1 MIKIKSLHSDTL
13 RTLIWS
19 MTIAMHRFHFMF
31 SVFFVL
37 LGPIKIIPVFASLT
51 HGKDR
56 SFKSKSALLAVMFA
70 AIMVIFIM
78 FSADSLIGK
87 YHIGLNSLK
96 MSGGIVLLISAL
108 NTIFS
113 PSSNIEKFSG
123 DVSPARIAIAPLAT
137 PVIVT
142 PAGVAALMTFV
153 VASQQHPGMYET
165 LWVVLAAI
173 FVLDF
178 LVMYFIDPVLKVP
191 GFLPVLKLVG
201 SVLIVV
207 QVAGA
212 VDLMI
217 VTLIELGLFHR

>member
-1 MIKIKSLHSDTL
+1 
-13 RTLIWS
+13 
-19 MTIAMHRFHFMF
+19 MHRFHFMF

-37 LGPIKIIPVFASLT
+37 LGPIKIIPVYATLT

-56 SFKSKSALLAVMFA
+56 SFKTKSALLAVMFA
-70 AIMVIFIM
+70 AIMAVFIM

-87 YHIGLNSLK
+87 YHISLNSLK
-96 MSGGIVLLISAL
+96 ISGGLVLLISAL

-113 PSSNIEKFSG
+113 KPGDIEKFSG
-123 DVSPARIAIAPLAT
+123 EPSATRIAIAPLAT

-142 PAGVAALMTFV
+142 PAGVAALMIFV

-165 LWVVLAAI
+165 LWIVLAAI

-178 LVMYFIDPVLKVP
+178 LVMYFIDIVLKVP

-212 VDLMI
+212 VDLII
-217 VTLIELGLFHR
+217 VTLAELGLFHR